1 MPISILLYNAYG
13 DILYISDKSKK
24 IGKAKVKKSG
34 IDKSSVSLYHCKI
47 KTGRRRP
54 SLFSVCVIVMLK
66 LRGEISAK
74 LHGYRQARKWLYKK
88 NGVPHFCLFILRFP
102 SVR

>member
-34 IDKSSVSLYHCKI
+34 IDKPSVSLYHCKI
-47 KTGRRRP
+47 KTGRRNAVP
-54 SLFSVCVIVMLK
+54 FLSVCVIVMLK
-66 LRGEISAK
+66 LRGEI
-74 LHGYRQARKWLYKK
+74 R
-88 NGVPHFCLFILRFP
+88 
-102 SVR
+102 

>member
-34 IDKSSVSLYHCKI
+34 IDKSSVLLYHCKI
-47 KTGRRRP
+47 KKGRRNAVP
-54 SLFSVCVIVMLK
+54 FLSVCVIVMLK
-66 LRGEISAK
+66 LRGGSCCTAARLSASSK
-74 LHGYRQARKWLYKK
+74 VAL
-88 NGVPHFCLFILRFP
+88 
-102 SVR
+102 